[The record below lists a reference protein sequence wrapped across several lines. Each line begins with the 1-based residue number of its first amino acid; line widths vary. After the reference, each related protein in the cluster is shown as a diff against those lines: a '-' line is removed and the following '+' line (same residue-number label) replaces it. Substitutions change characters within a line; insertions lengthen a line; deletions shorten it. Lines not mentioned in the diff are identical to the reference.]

1 MDEQKE
7 ITKWKSFR
15 AKTKPFLQNMK
26 GKMSSKGK
34 AGKQRHLLDQRM
46 SVSEPD
52 MLQVGKSFGESCSR
66 VLVQSPALNYYSS
79 PSTPV
84 KKTDES
90 NEQTVLQEAAV
101 PSGDTCQ
108 PTNSSTE
115 NETFAPIESS
125 TLVKESGRND
135 METTLERN
143 FADETTEGKSAE
155 ELSEGTDLESSQ
167 SSMFFEEQAS
177 EQYEGKSSDSSSF
190 RIPSYLLTIHLKE
203 GRNLVIRDRCGTSDP
218 YVKFKLAGKTLYKSK
233 IVYKNL
239 NPRWDETFVV
249 PVKNLNQKLYVK
261 VYDRDLAT
269 DDFMGSAYLTLN
281 DLEINSVVQKELQLD
296 DPNSLEDYMGEI
308 VLEIKLINK
317 PSESSKKSSHIRK
330 KRGTST
336 KAGFIQNIRLSDSL
350 RKSQLW
356 NEIVGITLF
365 EGKGLQEKAAEEC
378 YVKFRLGDEKYTSK
392 SLQALYKCTN
402 LQWRERF
409 HLHLFNDRT
418 NILEVEVCGKNGL
431 KQEESFGVCKV
442 DLLTLPKGHNNHL
455 ELMLENGQGSVV
467 LQVMFAACS
476 GVSISDP
483 CVSLLDDPTERQ
495 QILKRYSLRNSF
507 RDMSDIGFLQV
518 QVIKACNL
526 PAADF
531 AGKSDPFCV
540 LELGND
546 RLQTHTIY
554 KNLNPEW
561 NKVFSFNIRDIHDV
575 LEVTVY
581 DEDGDKPPDFLGK
594 VAIPLLSIKNGQ
606 QTGYVLKNRKLGQ
619 PEKGV
624 LYLQMDIISNPVKAS
639 LRTFKPKEPRKLE
652 ENPKF
657 SKKVLTRNLRRV
669 RNITRTLWSTV
680 CYIQSC
686 FEWESAQR
694 SLIAFL
700 LYLVIVWTF
709 EIYMLPL
716 ALLMIFAWNYIQIAR
731 GKVVSQQY
739 MEDEDVDVDDD
750 DEDDEKDSERKGLM
764 GKIHKVQDIVISV
777 QNVLDEI
784 ASFGER
790 VKNTFNWSVPFLAK
804 LGCIVLAVCTVVLYF
819 VSLRYLLLIWGIHK
833 FTKKLRNPYTIDNNE
848 LLDFLSRVPSDVQ
861 KVQHAELKLSNGLA
875 PVRKKKGNS

>member
-15 AKTKPFLQNMK
+15 AKTKPILQSFK
-26 GKMSSKGK
+26 GKVSSKGK
-34 AGKQRHLLDQRM
+34 AMKQRHLLDQRM

-52 MLQVGKSFGESCSR
+52 MLQVCKSYPESYPS
-66 VLVQSPALNYYSS
+66 VLLQSPALNYYSS

-84 KKTDES
+84 KKPDES
-90 NEQTVLQEAAV
+90 NEQAALQEGGET
-101 PSGDTCQ
+101 SR
-108 PTNSSTE
+108 PTNSSME
-115 NETFAPIESS
+115 NETSAPVGSSAIVNDSSAIDTES
-125 TLVKESGRND
+125 L
-135 METTLERN
+135 LERN
-143 FADETTEGKSAE
+143 FTDETTEAKSVE
-155 ELSEGTDLESSQ
+155 EFSDGTDLDSSQ
-167 SSMFFEEQAS
+167 GSKYFEEQAS
-177 EQYEGKSSDSSSF
+177 EQPEGKSVNLPSF

-261 VYDRDLAT
+261 VYDRDFTT

-281 DLEINSVVQKELQLD
+281 DLEINRVAVKELQLD
-296 DPNSLEDYMGEI
+296 DPSSLEDYMGEI
-308 VLEIKLINK
+308 VLEVKLANK
-317 PSESSKKSSHIRK
+317 PSGSNKNSSHVRK

-336 KAGFIQNIRLSDSL
+336 KASFIQNIRLSDSL

-365 EGKGLQEKAAEEC
+365 EGKGLQEKAVEEC
-378 YVKFRLGDEKYTSK
+378 YVRFRLGDEQYTSK
-392 SLQALYKCTN
+392 ALYKCAN
-402 LQWRERF
+402 PQWRERF

-418 NILEVEVCGKNGL
+418 SILEVEVCGKDRL
-431 KQEESFGVCKV
+431 KKEVSFGICKV
-442 DLLTLPKGHNNHL
+442 DLWTLPKEHVNHL
-455 ELMLENGQGSVV
+455 ELSLEDGQGSVV
-467 LQVMFAACS
+467 LLVTFVACS

-483 CVSLLDDPTERQ
+483 CVSLLDDQLERRK
-495 QILKRYSLRNSF
+495 ILQRYSLRNTF
-507 RDMSDIGFLQV
+507 QDMSDIGFLQV

-526 PAADF
+526 SAADF

-546 RLQTHTIY
+546 RLLTHTIY

-575 LEVTVY
+575 LEVTVF

-594 VAIPLLSIKNGQ
+594 VAIPLLAIKNGQ

-624 LYLQMDIISNPVKAS
+624 LYLQMNIIANPIKAS
-639 LRTFKPKEPRKLE
+639 LRTFKPKEPKKLE
-652 ENPKF
+652 DAPKF

-680 CYIQSC
+680 RYIQSC

-694 SLIAFL
+694 SLLAFL

-716 ALLMIFAWNYIQIAR
+716 ALLMLFAWNYIQIAR
-731 GKVVSQQY
+731 GKVVSQQC
-739 MEDEDVDVDDD
+739 MEDEDVDVDDEE
-750 DEDDEKDSERKGLM
+750 EDDEKDSERKGLM

-777 QNVLDEI
+777 QNILDKI

-790 VKNTFNWSVPFLAK
+790 IKNFQY
-804 LGCIVLAVCTVVLYF
+804 LYQITPQ
-819 VSLRYLLLIWGIHK
+819 SSTLQGMK
-833 FTKKLRNPYTIDNNE
+833 
-848 LLDFLSRVPSDVQ
+848 S
-861 KVQHAELKLSNGLA
+861 
-875 PVRKKKGNS
+875 

>member
-7 ITKWKSFR
+7 ITRWKSFR
-15 AKTKPFLQNMK
+15 AMTKPILQNMK

-52 MLQVGKSFGESCSR
+52 MLQVGKNFSESCPHA
-66 VLVQSPALNYYSS
+66 VIQAPAVNYYSS

-84 KKTDES
+84 KKTGES
-90 NEQTVLQEAAV
+90 NGQSALQDAAV
-101 PSGDTCQ
+101 PTGETC
-108 PTNSSTE
+108 PSTNTSTE
-115 NETFAPIESS
+115 NEASGSS
-125 TLVKESGRND
+125 TMVKESNGNSTD
-135 METTLERN
+135 GTLEKN
-143 FADETTEGKSAE
+143 FADDAKEGNSVE
-155 ELSEGTDLESSQ
+155 ELSESTDLESSQ
-167 SSMFFEEQAS
+167 NSMFFEEQVS
-177 EQYEGKSSDSSSF
+177 EQYEGKSGDLSSL

-269 DDFMGSAYLTLN
+269 DDFMGSAYLSLN

-317 PSESSKKSSHIRK
+317 PRESIKKSNQARK

-336 KAGFIQNIRLSDSL
+336 KANFIQSICLSDSL

-356 NEIVGITLF
+356 NEVVGITLF
-365 EGKGLQEKAAEEC
+365 EGKGLHEKAVEEF
-378 YVKFRLGDEKYTSK
+378 YVRFRLGDEKYTSK
-392 SLQALYKCTN
+392 ALYKSGT

-418 NILEVEVCGKNGL
+418 GILEVEVCGKDSM
-431 KQEESFGVCKV
+431 KQEESYGVCRV
-442 DLLTLPKGHNNHL
+442 DLLTLPKEQKSHL
-455 ELMLENGQGSVV
+455 ELPLENGQGSVV
-467 LQVMFAACS
+467 LQITFMACS

-483 CVSLLDDPTERQ
+483 CVSLLNDQTERQ
-495 QILKRYSLRNSF
+495 QILQRYSLRNTF
-507 RDMSDIGFLQV
+507 QDMSDIGFLQV

-594 VAIPLLSIKNGQ
+594 VAIPLLSVRNGHR
-606 QTGYVLKNRKLGQ
+606 TGYVLKNRKLGQ
-619 PEKGV
+619 REKGV
-624 LYLQMDIISNPVKAS
+624 LYLQMDIISNPIKAS
-639 LRTFKPKEPRKLE
+639 LRTFKPKESRKLE

-657 SKKVLTRNLRRV
+657 SKK
-669 RNITRTLWSTV
+669 
-680 CYIQSC
+680 
-686 FEWESAQR
+686 
-694 SLIAFL
+694 

-716 ALLMIFAWNYIQIAR
+716 ALLLIFAWNYIQIAR

-750 DEDDEKDSERKGLM
+750 DEDDEKDPERKGLM

-777 QNVLDEI
+777 QNILDEI

-790 VKNTFNWSVPFLAK
+790 IKNTFNWSVPFLAK
-804 LGCIVLAVCTVVLYF
+804 LGCIVLVVCTVVLYF
-819 VSLRYLLLIWGIHK
+819 VPLRYLLLTWGIHK
-833 FTKKLRNPYTIDNNE
+833 FTKKLRNPYSIDNNE

>member
-7 ITKWKSFR
+7 ITRWKSFR
-15 AKTKPFLQNMK
+15 AMTRPILQNMK

-52 MLQVGKSFGESCSR
+52 MLQVGKNFSESCPR
-66 VLVQSPALNYYSS
+66 AVIQSPAVNYYSS

-84 KKTDES
+84 KKMGES
-90 NEQTVLQEAAV
+90 NELSALQEAAV
-101 PSGDTCQ
+101 ATGETCQ
-108 PTNSSTE
+108 STNTSTG
-115 NETFAPIESS
+115 NETFGSS
-125 TLVKESGRND
+125 TIVKESNGNNMD
-135 METTLERN
+135 TTLEKN
-143 FADETTEGKSAE
+143 FADDAKEGNFVE

-167 SSMFFEEQAS
+167 SSMFFEEQVS
-177 EQYEGKSSDSSSF
+177 EQYEGKSGDLSSF

-269 DDFMGSAYLTLN
+269 DDFMGSAYLSLN

-317 PSESSKKSSHIRK
+317 PRESIKKPNQVRK

-336 KAGFIQNIRLSDSL
+336 KANFIQSICLSDSL
-350 RKSQLW
+350 RKGQLW

-365 EGKGLQEKAAEEC
+365 EGKGLQEKAAEEL
-378 YVKFRLGDEKYTSK
+378 YVRFRLGDEKYTSK
-392 SLQALYKCTN
+392 ALYKSAA

-418 NILEVEVCGKNGL
+418 SILEVEVCGKDRM
-431 KQEESFGVCKV
+431 KQEESYGVCRV
-442 DLLTLPKGHNNHL
+442 DLLTLPKEQKSHL
-455 ELMLENGQGSVV
+455 ELTLENGQGSVV
-467 LQVMFAACS
+467 LQITFAACS

-483 CVSLLDDPTERQ
+483 CVSLLNDPTERQ
-495 QILKRYSLRNSF
+495 QIFQRYNLRNTF
-507 RDMSDIGFLQV
+507 REMSDIGFLQV

-594 VAIPLLSIKNGQ
+594 VAIPLLSVKSGHK
-606 QTGYVLKNRKLGQ
+606 TGYVLKNRKLGQ

-624 LYLQMDIISNPVKAS
+624 LYLQMDIIFNPIKAS
-639 LRTFKPKEPRKLE
+639 LRTFKPKESRKLE

-680 CYIQSC
+680 CYVQSC

-694 SLIAFL
+694 SLIAFM

-750 DEDDEKDSERKGLM
+750 DEDDEKDSERRGLM

-777 QNVLDEI
+777 QNILDEI

-790 VKNTFNWSVPFLAK
+790 IKNTFNWSVPFLAK
-804 LGCIVLAVCTVVLYF
+804 LGCIVLVVCTVVLYF
-819 VSLRYLLLIWGIHK
+819 VPLRYLLLIWGIHK
-833 FTKKLRNPYTIDNNE
+833 FTKKLRNPYSIDNNE

>member
-7 ITKWKSFR
+7 ITRWKSFR
-15 AKTKPFLQNMK
+15 AMTKPILQNMK

-52 MLQVGKSFGESCSR
+52 MLQVGKNFSESCPHA
-66 VLVQSPALNYYSS
+66 VIQAPAVNYYSS

-84 KKTDES
+84 KKTGES
-90 NEQTVLQEAAV
+90 NGQSALQDAAV
-101 PSGDTCQ
+101 PTGETC
-108 PTNSSTE
+108 PSTNTSTE
-115 NETFAPIESS
+115 NEASGSS
-125 TLVKESGRND
+125 TMVKESNGNSTD
-135 METTLERN
+135 GTLEKN
-143 FADETTEGKSAE
+143 FADDAKEGNSVE
-155 ELSEGTDLESSQ
+155 ELSESTDLESSQ
-167 SSMFFEEQAS
+167 NSMFFEEQVS
-177 EQYEGKSSDSSSF
+177 EQYEGKSGDLSSL

-269 DDFMGSAYLTLN
+269 DDFMGSAYLSLN

-317 PSESSKKSSHIRK
+317 PRESIKKSNQARK

-336 KAGFIQNIRLSDSL
+336 KANFIQSICLSDSL

-356 NEIVGITLF
+356 NEVVGITLF
-365 EGKGLQEKAAEEC
+365 EGKGLHEKAVEEF
-378 YVKFRLGDEKYTSK
+378 YVRFRLGDEKYTSK
-392 SLQALYKCTN
+392 ALYKSGT

-418 NILEVEVCGKNGL
+418 GILEVEVCGKDSM
-431 KQEESFGVCKV
+431 KQEESYGVCRV
-442 DLLTLPKGHNNHL
+442 DLLTLPKEQKSHL
-455 ELMLENGQGSVV
+455 ELPLENGQGSVV
-467 LQVMFAACS
+467 LQITFMACS

-483 CVSLLDDPTERQ
+483 CVSLLNDQTERQ
-495 QILKRYSLRNSF
+495 QILQRYSLRNTF
-507 RDMSDIGFLQV
+507 QDMSDIGFLQV

-594 VAIPLLSIKNGQ
+594 VAIPLLSVRNGHR
-606 QTGYVLKNRKLGQ
+606 TGYVLKNRKLGQ
-619 PEKGV
+619 REKGV
-624 LYLQMDIISNPVKAS
+624 LYLQMDIISNP
-639 LRTFKPKEPRKLE
+639 
-652 ENPKF
+652 
-657 SKKVLTRNLRRV
+657 VLTRNLRRV

-680 CYIQSC
+680 CYVQSC
-686 FEWESAQR
+686 FEWQSVQR
-694 SLIAFL
+694 SLIAFM

-716 ALLMIFAWNYIQIAR
+716 ALLLIFAWNYIQIAR

-750 DEDDEKDSERKGLM
+750 DEDDEKDPERKGLM

-777 QNVLDEI
+777 QNILDEI

-790 VKNTFNWSVPFLAK
+790 IKNTFNWSVPFLAK
-804 LGCIVLAVCTVVLYF
+804 LGCIVLVVCTVVLYF
-819 VSLRYLLLIWGIHK
+819 VPLRYLLLTWGIHK
-833 FTKKLRNPYTIDNNE
+833 FTKKLRNPYSIDNNE